1 MKVKKGPISICVVED
16 DTRLLE
22 NLRSLLSR
30 EKDLEVVAAYACP
43 QKAINEVEWG
53 TVRVLLTDLDLPALS
68 GVEVIRSACAANP
81 DLLAMAYTVCENR
94 QTVFAAIQAGAFG
107 YVLKGSPVSAL
118 RDAIYELVDG
128 GSPMSP
134 TIARMV
140 LHDFKASQVRQSLA
154 EGLSE
159 REVQVLRLIAK
170 GLLYKE
176 VADELGISTHTVHTL
191 LKRIY
196 AKLHVHNRRAAVR
209 VARQTGQL
217 R

>member
-1 MKVKKGPISICVVED
+1 MKSIAVCLIED
-16 DTRLLE
+16 DTRLLHV
-22 NLRSLLSR
+22 LQTLLAR
-30 EKDLEVVAAYACP
+30 EDGFAIAGAYDCPLQALKEVHWDGVC
-43 QKAINEVEWG
+43 
-53 TVRVLLTDLDLPALS
+53 VLLADLDLPGMS
-68 GVEVIRSACAANP
+68 GVEVIRTARAANP

-94 QTVFAAIQAGAFG
+94 QMVYAAIQAGAYG
-107 YVLKGSPVSAL
+107 YILKSSPVPAI
-118 RDAIYELVDG
+118 RDAITELVQG

-134 TIARMV
+134 AIARMV
-140 LHDFKASQVRQSLA
+140 MRDLGSEGASQAMA
-154 EGLSE
+154 EELSE
-159 REVQVLRLIAK
+159 REVDVLRLIAN

-176 VADELGISTHTVHTL
+176 VADELGISTHTVHTF